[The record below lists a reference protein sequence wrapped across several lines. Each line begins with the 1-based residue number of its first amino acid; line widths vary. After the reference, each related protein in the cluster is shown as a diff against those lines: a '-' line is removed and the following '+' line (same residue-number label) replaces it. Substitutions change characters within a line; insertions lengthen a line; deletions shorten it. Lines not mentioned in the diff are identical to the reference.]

1 MFVEELREGNCG
13 ERIGRGTAGFPGL
26 KGAEPDREPAP
37 AQQRWQGVSFLC
49 HPILCEWAVGKR
61 EIVLLDRENAL
72 GSEARL

>member
-1 MFVEELREGNCG
+1 MRN
-13 ERIGRGTAGFPGL
+13 
-26 KGAEPDREPAP
+26 
-37 AQQRWQGVSFLC
+37 RWQGVSFLC